1 MTPVNTRRGIGMT
14 SARTRER
21 LLQQLRDEGIHDE
34 RVLQALRDV
43 PRHLFIDEALASRA
57 YENTALPI
65 GYGQTISQPYIVARM
80 TEALLSGDAHDSR
93 EGGDRA
99 ASGTA
104 AEGCASVPHKDVP
117 MPRAQNAQERPAG
130 APFGEANT
138 ARGTPR
144 AARRLH
150 RVLEIGTGS
159 GYQAAVLAGLVDE
172 VYTVERLEPLM
183 KQGRKRLRELG
194 YRNVHVKLS
203 AVGIGWPQHAPYD
216 GILVAA
222 APVELPAALLE
233 QLAPGGFLVAPV
245 GGPAMQELRLVRR
258 TEEGF
263 THERMGWV
271 NFVPLVLNN

>member
-80 TEALLSGDAHDSR
+80 TEALL
-93 EGGDRA
+93 
-99 ASGTA
+99 
-104 AEGCASVPHKDVP
+104 
-117 MPRAQNAQERPAG
+117 AG
-130 APFGEANT
+130 
-138 ARGTPR
+138 
-144 AARRLH
+144 RRLH

-183 KQGRKRLRELG
+183 KQARKRLRELG

-263 THERMGWV
+263 THERLELV
-271 NFVPLVLNN
+271 NFVPLILDH

>member
-21 LLQQLRDEGIHDE
+21 LLQQLRDEDIHDE

-57 YENTALPI
+57 YENTPLPI

-80 TEALLSGDAHDSR
+80 TEALL
-93 EGGDRA
+93 
-99 ASGTA
+99 
-104 AEGCASVPHKDVP
+104 
-117 MPRAQNAQERPAG
+117 AG
-130 APFGEANT
+130 
-138 ARGTPR
+138 
-144 AARRLH
+144 RRLH

-183 KQGRKRLRELG
+183 KQARKRLRELG

-245 GGPAMQELRLVRR
+245 GGPAMQELRLVQR

-263 THERMGWV
+263 THERLELV
-271 NFVPLVLNN
+271 NFVPLILDH